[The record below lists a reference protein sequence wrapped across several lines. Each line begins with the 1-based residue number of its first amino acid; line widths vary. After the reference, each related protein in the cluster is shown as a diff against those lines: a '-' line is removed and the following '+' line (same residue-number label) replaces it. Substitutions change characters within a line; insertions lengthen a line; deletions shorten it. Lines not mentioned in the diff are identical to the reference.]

1 MNVTAVAVTYNGLP
15 WIEKC
20 LESLRDYPTIVVD
33 HGSTDGTLEL
43 VRERFPQATLI
54 EQENKGLGAGFN
66 RGMREAGDADYFLL
80 INSDAWVVGDA
91 VERMARFADANPR
104 VAVVGPRLRNPDGS
118 LQRSVRGFPT
128 IWRLSTEYLFLRK
141 IAPRSRGVQRV
152 LRRRLRARPRA
163 RSGFHH
169 GGVLPRPPRGDRG
182 SRALRRAVL
191 HVQRGG
197 RLVLALPPGGLGG
210 RLLPGG

>member
-1 MNVTAVAVTYNGLP
+1 LNVTAVAVTYNGLP

-20 LESLRDYPTIVVD
+20 LESLRDYPTIVID

-66 RGMREAGDADYFLL
+66 RGMREAGGADYFLL

-128 IWRLSTEYLFLRK
+128 LWRLSTEY
-141 IAPRSRGVQRV
+141 
-152 LRRRLRARPRA
+152 
-163 RSGFHH
+163 H
-169 GGVLPRPPRGDRG
+169 
-182 SRALRRAVL
+182 
-191 HVQRGG
+191 
-197 RLVLALPPGGLGG
+197 
-210 RLLPGG
+210 